1 MRVRGWQTHEL
12 SVDGGRLRKRYVSW
26 DRGEHERE
34 WAVLTLL
41 ARYAPGLAPA
51 PLAADLDADPPWV
64 MMSVLPGSPLGS
76 GPLTADQFDALETA
90 LRRLWSV
97 SVEDLP
103 ARRLSLA
110 EAVRSGSAKLAAVG
124 RPDGVAGTAYDAAM
138 DLVTGPELAELAR
151 EEPPPVLGHSD
162 PNLANY
168 LWDGARIWVVDFEDA
183 GRSDV
188 AYELATLVEHM
199 AARETDWTAF
209 CARFDVDPVRLRWCR
224 QLCAAF
230 WLYFLLRDRGS
241 ARGNPP
247 DVLERQARRLLD
259 LVDDRRARMPE

>member
-1 MRVRGWQTHEL
+1 VLRTH
-12 SVDGGRLRKRYVSW
+12 SYD
-26 DRGEHERE
+26 
-34 WAVLTLL
+34 T
-41 ARYAPGLAPA
+41 
-51 PLAADLDADPPWV
+51 
-64 MMSVLPGSPLGS
+64 GS
-76 GPLTADQFDALETA
+76 A
-90 LRRLWSV
+90 WM
-97 SVEDLP
+97 
-103 ARRLSLA
+103 SLA
-110 EAVRSGSAKLAAVG
+110 YQGWMKGLVVHGMAGFNYDRAKTTLNVPDDFTVEAMAAVG